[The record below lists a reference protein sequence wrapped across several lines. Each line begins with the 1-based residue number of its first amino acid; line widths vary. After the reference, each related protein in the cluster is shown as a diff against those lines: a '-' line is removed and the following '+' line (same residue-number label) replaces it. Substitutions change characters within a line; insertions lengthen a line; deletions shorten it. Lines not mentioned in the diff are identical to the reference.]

1 MVIEGE
7 WNSVNVGFFVLTF
20 VVRSLGRFLGRDVC
34 LLLRCQCSSFFFSS
48 LGSDS
53 FSSFGLYYLRTVIRF
68 MEVVTVQQNVRSS
81 LELNGY

>member
-1 MVIEGE
+1 MNGIL
-7 WNSVNVGFFVLTF
+7 LTL
-20 VVRSLGRFLGRDVC
+20 VSSLCDVC
-34 LLLRCQCSSFFFSS
+34 SAVSRSISWARCLPVVAVSMFKFLFLD

-53 FSSFGLYYLRTVIRF
+53 FSSFCLYYLRTVIRF